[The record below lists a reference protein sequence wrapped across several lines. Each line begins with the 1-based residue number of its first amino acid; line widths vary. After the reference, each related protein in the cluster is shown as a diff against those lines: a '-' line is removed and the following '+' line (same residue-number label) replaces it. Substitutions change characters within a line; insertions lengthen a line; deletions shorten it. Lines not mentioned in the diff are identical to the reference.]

1 MRETF
6 PRVFEVLD
14 MGALRDQMQR
24 EMVLRRMAERTQQ
37 AYLFQVAAL
46 AKYYHRSPDQLT
58 EQEVQ
63 AYLLQLVEVRQLAR
77 SSCLQALYGLRF
89 FYHQTLKR
97 RDFRLGLPRSR
108 TQQKLPEILSCEEIE
123 RLFAAAANVKHRALL
138 MTTYGAGLR
147 VSEVC
152 ALKLADI
159 DSRRMMIRV
168 EQGKGAKDRYS
179 LLSPPL
185 LAEIRQYWRAER
197 PEQWLFPAERT
208 PQRPMAVETAQKI
221 YYRTH
226 RRADLRKQGGIHGL
240 RHAFA
245 THLLEGGTDLLTIQ
259 RLLGHSEIQT
269 TMRYFHL
276 ARHKVAP
283 MSSALGLL
291 TIP

>member
-123 RLFAAAANVKHRALL
+123 RLFAAAANVKHRALC
-138 MTTYGAGLR
+138 TFQ
-147 VSEVC
+147 
-152 ALKLADI
+152 KDI
-159 DSRRMMIRV
+159 
-168 EQGKGAKDRYS
+168 
-179 LLSPPL
+179 
-185 LAEIRQYWRAER
+185 
-197 PEQWLFPAERT
+197 
-208 PQRPMAVETAQKI
+208 
-221 YYRTH
+221 
-226 RRADLRKQGGIHGL
+226 
-240 RHAFA
+240 
-245 THLLEGGTDLLTIQ
+245 
-259 RLLGHSEIQT
+259 LLGINSIVYIFN
-269 TMRYFHL
+269 RINNVRF
-276 ARHKVAP
+276 
-283 MSSALGLL
+283 
-291 TIP
+291 